1 MGLHRGP
8 WILAHRP
15 LEQNKVSQLCPC
27 RHATA
32 SGVPVSGVLA
42 GGEVR
47 VGEGL
52 VPHDLQRLL
61 NTMGGDVLE
70 EQ

>member
-15 LEQNKVSQLCPC
+15 LEQNKVSQICPC
-27 RHATA
+27 RLSTA

-47 VGEGL
+47 GGDGL

-61 NTMGGDVLE
+61 IMMGGDVLE
-70 EQ
+70 GH

>member
-15 LEQNKVSQLCPC
+15 LEQNKVSQICPC
-27 RHATA
+27 WLSTV

-47 VGEGL
+47 GGDGP

-61 NTMGGDVLE
+61 IKMGGDVLKGH
-70 EQ
+70 